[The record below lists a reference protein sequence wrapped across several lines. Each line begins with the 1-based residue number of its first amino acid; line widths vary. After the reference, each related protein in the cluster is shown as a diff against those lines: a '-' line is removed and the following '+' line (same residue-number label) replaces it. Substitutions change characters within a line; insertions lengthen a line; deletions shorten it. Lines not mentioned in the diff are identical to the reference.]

1 METAKLFCEV
11 TGNDRVCFLN
21 TGSEAVQAAMRI
33 ARTVTGRDKV
43 LVFDKDYH
51 GNFDPVLVRS
61 VGSGAK
67 RRTLPLAPGIPAS
80 AVQDVIVVP
89 WGKPEAL
96 DMIRE
101 VAGELAAVLVE
112 PV

>member
-1 METAKLFCEV
+1 MAFTEVAGVAVDSKDRVYLFC
-11 TGNDRVCFLN
+11 R
-21 TGSEAVQAAMRI
+21 
-33 ARTVTGRDKV
+33 GRHPV